1 MFTNHFNKSEFSV
14 ACNVDDW
21 SAWGLCSAI
30 VTASGRDCGTQ
41 KRTRTRE
48 VIQEPNH
55 GGTCFVPVLEERL
68 TCSTEKREGKVFLG
82 QSRRLEDP
90 LAGQSRDAMGNCNCP
105 NSRPCKVSEQILAL
119 F

>member
-21 SAWGLCSAI
+21 SAWGLCSAT

-41 KRTRTRE
+41 TRTRTRE

-55 GGTCFVPVLEERL
+55 GGTPCPVLEERL
-68 TCSTEKREGKVFLG
+68 ACSTEKREGKVYGGGKPDISIIQVPKPDECTGDLLSCYLG
-82 QSRRLEDP
+82 QAFL
-90 LAGQSRDAMGNCNCP
+90 DA
-105 NSRPCKVSEQILAL
+105 
-119 F
+119 

>member
-21 SAWGLCSAI
+21 SAWGLCSAT

-41 KRTRTRE
+41 TRTRTRE

-55 GGTCFVPVLEERL
+55 EGTCFVPVLEERL
-68 TCSTEKREGKVFLG
+68 ACSTEKREGKVFGGPKSPIKIAPSPSPPRPDECTGDLLSCYLG
-82 QSRRLEDP
+82 QAFL
-90 LAGQSRDAMGNCNCP
+90 DA
-105 NSRPCKVSEQILAL
+105 
-119 F
+119 